1 MSEEEVLNNVCFL
14 GFSDPT
20 IPLGEA
26 ERFKGQWFDLDKL
39 PEPFHLIPSA
49 FGTPFL
55 AYKDILCK
63 RRFNNSFRPIK
74 ELDAEIRKIIPPPKD
89 HKFFIAEVGIYE
101 SLGELGMT
109 LSLFFTSEPSVDE
122 IKKELRGELLEI
134 REGLRGEILG
144 AREEA
149 YLKILNKI
157 LPRRIKK

>member
-1 MSEEEVLNNVCFL
+1 MDEEILNNVCFL
-14 GFSDPT
+14 GFADPT

-26 ERFKGQWFDLDKL
+26 ESFQGQWFDLDRL
-39 PEPFHLIPSA
+39 PETFRLIPSA
-49 FGTPFL
+49 FGNPFL
-55 AYKDILCK
+55 KYKDILCK

-74 ELDAEIRKIIPPPKD
+74 ELDAEIRKIVPPPKD

-109 LSLFFTSEPSVDE
+109 LSLFFTSNPSEDE
-122 IKKELRGELLEI
+122 IKKELRKELLEI
-134 REGLRGEILG
+134 REGLSGEILG
-144 AREEA
+144 GREER